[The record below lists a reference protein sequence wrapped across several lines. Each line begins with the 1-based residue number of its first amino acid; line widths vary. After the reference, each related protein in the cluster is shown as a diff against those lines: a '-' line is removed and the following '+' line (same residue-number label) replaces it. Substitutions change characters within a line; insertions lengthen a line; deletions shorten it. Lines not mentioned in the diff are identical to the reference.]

1 MLDIVSNSPDL
12 PSATSRLIETANENG
27 GPDNITCVLARWIE

>member
-1 MLDIVSNSPDL
+1 MLEIVLGSRDL
-12 PSATSRLIETANENG
+12 PNATQRLIETANENG